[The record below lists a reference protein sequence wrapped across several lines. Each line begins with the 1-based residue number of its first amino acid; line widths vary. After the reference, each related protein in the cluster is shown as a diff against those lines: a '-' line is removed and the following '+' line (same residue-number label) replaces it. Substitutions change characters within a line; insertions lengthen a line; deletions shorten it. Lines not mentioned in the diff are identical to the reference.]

1 MSNDGPLGR
10 VRVGPGSAGLRAVL
24 RRLPAGGPEQQA
36 VEAGEVDAVIDY
48 GNANVIM
55 FPAARSALR
64 VAALRASA
72 PSRKA
77 TPDASAAN
85 AMLDALPRAEY
96 QRLLP
101 DLEPVALKFGE
112 VLHEPGAPIRHVY
125 FPVDCVICL
134 LTRASGQCFVETGL
148 VGYEGAVGISLAFGV
163 DASSVRAIVQTAG
176 TALRIPA
183 APLNRALFGC
193 LNLQRVLFRFA
204 HAKLAQARQTA
215 ACFASHLIEQ
225 RIACLFLMTSDR
237 SRSREFFLTQEY
249 LASILN
255 VRRESVTASSASL
268 RSRNLISY
276 HRGRIEIL
284 DRKGL
289 EAASCS
295 CYKAMSAPYAT

>member
-1 MSNDGPLGR
+1 MSNDGTLGR
-10 VRVGPGSAGLRAVL
+10 AWVGPGSAGLREVL
-24 RRLPAGGPEQQA
+24 RRLPRGGPEQQA

-55 FPAARSALR
+55 FPAARRALR
-64 VAALRASA
+64 VAAIRTSATSRRA
-72 PSRKA
+72 
-77 TPDASAAN
+77 TIEASAAN
-85 AMLDALPRAEY
+85 AVLEALPRTEY

-101 DLEPVALKFGE
+101 ELEPVTLEFGD
-112 VLHEPGAPIRHVY
+112 VLHEPGAPIRYVY
-125 FPVDCVICL
+125 FPVDCVVCL
-134 LTRASGQCFVETGL
+134 LTRASSQRCVETGL
-148 VGYEGAVGISLAFGV
+148 VGYEGAVGISLALGV
-163 DASSVRAIVQTAG
+163 DASSVRAMVQSAG

-183 APLNRALFGC
+183 ARFINALPNC
-193 LNLQRVLFRFA
+193 LTLQRELHRFA

-237 SRSREFFLTQEY
+237 SRSQEMFLTQEY

-255 VRRESVTASSASL
+255 VRRESITASSAAL
-268 RSRNLISY
+268 RARNLISC

-284 DRKGL
+284 DREGL

-295 CYKAMSAPYAT
+295 CYRAIGAAYTA